1 METRKTYTLYAD
13 LYENG
18 RKMRLHDLNVDEQS
32 AILSELEDLW
42 MDTYCFQA
50 HLREFIAAI
59 SREDDDVYLCVME
72 NGVQAAFPDDCLTRE
87 LTIGAPKVNEQTLK
101 LVGDRIPLRLPG
113 YPARR
118 FEVLF
123 SDI

>member
-1 METRKTYTLYAD
+1 MEHRKTYQLYAD

-18 RKMRLHDLNVDEQS
+18 RKVNIRDFDADEQT

-50 HLREFIAAI
+50 HKREFIAAI
-59 SREDDDVYLCVME
+59 SHEEDDIYLCATE
-72 NGVQAAFPDDCLTRE
+72 NGIQSAFPDDCMRRE
-87 LTIGAPKVNEQTLK
+87 VTMGAPKVNEQTLK

>member
-1 METRKTYTLYAD
+1 METWKTYQLYAD

-18 RKMRLHDLNVDEQS
+18 SKLNLRDLSEDEQT
-32 AILSELEDLW
+32 AVLYELEEIW
-42 MDTYCFQA
+42 MDAYRYDIQTC
-50 HLREFIAAI
+50 EFIAAL
-59 SREDDDVYLCVME
+59 SREDDDIYLYFQK
-72 NGVQAAFPDDCLTRE
+72 NGIHHAMPNDCLTRE
-87 LTIGAPKVNEQTLK
+87 MTIGAPKVNEQTLK

-118 FEVLF
+118 MEVLF